1 MKKKILLLLSL
12 WVAAAGLFAQTQTDG
27 KPVAFRTQDGW
38 EINGIFLAP
47 QAGQKTALL
56 LHDIGKNQ
64 EAYAAFSAKLKEA
77 GFGYLAL
84 DLRGHGKSVNKGD
97 YKAFAKEGVDNDYNK
112 MTRDV
117 NAAMD
122 YLKGRGV
129 AEENVVFI
137 GAGLG
142 ANVAAKSASLW
153 PGIAGLAMLTPLTNL
168 RDVLPIPALRVY
180 KGYTF
185 IACAAD
191 DKKAFLEASLMRNV
205 AFLSAGE
212 GMVTFA
218 TAYDK
223 ESHEMLDRWLSAELL
238 QWLKTPQKPELNPD
252 ISQEETPD
260 PYGESYENVA
270 PSATEE
276 ALVPSVLE

>member
-1 MKKKILLLLSL
+1 M
-12 WVAAAGLFAQTQTDG
+12 
-27 KPVAFRTQDGW
+27 
-38 EINGIFLAP
+38 EFL
-47 QAGQKTALL
+47 KVFCVS
-56 LHDIGKNQ
+56 Q
-64 EAYAAFSAKLKEA
+64 EDYAAFSDKLKSA

-84 DLRGHGKSVNKGD
+84 DLRGHGKSTNKGS

-122 YLKGRGV
+122 YLKGRGI

-153 PGIAGLAMLTPLTNL
+153 PGIAGLAMLTPVTNL

-185 IACAAD
+185 FACAAD

-212 GMVTFA
+212 GKVTFA

-223 ESHEMLDRWLSAELL
+223 ESHEMLDKWLSAELL

-252 ISQEETPD
+252 ISPEEAQD
-260 PYGESYENVA
+260 PYEGTYESVA

-276 ALVPSVLE
+276 ALMPSVLE